1 MSLLEKTKQFVA
13 DRVKPDFH
21 EKRLASIEQLKLS
34 IVLKRKNPY
43 LFRAKA
49 VTAAPEL
56 VQQVLDAHLSSNEET
71 LFGKFLESMAI
82 FVCHEKFGGV
92 KSAAEGIDLEFSRD
106 QQRYAVSVKS
116 GPNWGN
122 SRQIKKMI
130 SDFDRIRRIVQQQHR
145 AQIICVNGCCYGQ
158 DRSPQKQ
165 TGNYLKLCG
174 QDFWFLISGETDMY
188 KEIVEPLGFEARQRC
203 DEFNEAYGRVRT
215 RFTKEFIDAFCH
227 SNGALDWNKLIAFNS
242 ASKSEWRP

>member
-1 MSLLEKTKQFVA
+1 MPLLGKTKKFVA

-21 EKRLASIEQLKLS
+21 EKRLASIEHLKLS
-34 IVLKRKNPY
+34 QILKRKNPY

-56 VQQVLDAHLSSNEET
+56 VRQVLDAHLSSNEET
-71 LFGKFLESMAI
+71 LFGEFLESMAI
-82 FVCHEKFGGV
+82 FVCREKFGGV

-106 QQRYAVSVKS
+106 GQRYAVSVKS

-145 AQIICVNGCCYGQ
+145 SQLICVNGCCYGQ
-158 DRSPQKQ
+158 DGSPHKQ

-174 QDFWFLISGETDMY
+174 QDFWLLISGESDMY

-203 DEFNEAYGRVRT
+203 DEFDEAYARVRT
-215 RFTKEFIDAFCH
+215 RFTREFIEDFCH
-227 SNGALDWNKLIAFNS
+227 PDGALDWGKLIAFNS
-242 ASKSEWRP
+242 ASKSRWQP